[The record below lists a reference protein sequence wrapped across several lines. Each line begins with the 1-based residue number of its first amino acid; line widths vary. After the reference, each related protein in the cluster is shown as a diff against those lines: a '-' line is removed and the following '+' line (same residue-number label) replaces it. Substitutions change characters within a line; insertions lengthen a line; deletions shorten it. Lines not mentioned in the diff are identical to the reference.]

1 VGGLFRVSSLE
12 ESTSG
17 DGAAGLDFGVWG
29 LDSGFWVLCFGFWI
43 LETKR
48 LDLRTSMGD
57 GRDDDGECG
66 VWYWRS

>member
-29 LDSGFWVLCFGFWI
+29 LGSGFWVLGSVFWV
-43 LETKR
+43 
-48 LDLRTSMGD
+48 LDFEDEEVGS
-57 GRDDDGECG
+57 
-66 VWYWRS
+66 